1 MPFKV
6 GNLRRK
12 PSRALIGDD
21 EPDSERSNQQPS
33 KLSQRSQTAPW
44 PDTNQRNST
53 SRKQTISDF
62 FRKTSNHFR
71 TQTANFTASTQG
83 VAARLP
89 RTQRK
94 IKSPP
99 RPSEQQAAS
108 KRQSRQIQALDID
121 DEVLDKLIGPRDKSE
136 GRSGIQSSAFLLKQ
150 RMRASSRDKL
160 LDVSTTGSESIE
172 AHVESKGQLLSE
184 QEAVD
189 MFLGAPLFRV
199 EEQRYGVNRPQVM
212 FRGGNVEDSKRYAP
226 DYHNVGHEAFAACTM
241 GLERTRGSEED
252 NVGDG
257 NTTPPGDGRNGRLF
271 PMEVPTMLSAQGLS
285 PGTTGFDHF
294 LQLAMADSM
303 VHAEKPADFSAKRV
317 LLEEDP
323 EQLGL
328 REMDL
333 EHIIDRLTE
342 LDAIY
347 ADRRRGA
354 NTWNR
359 AKVEEMGED
368 LFAHFLDP
376 ELGTTDAGTGSVKL
390 RTQIEA
396 LTKVLVQEGLWWDF
410 SMVEWRI
417 KVGLLLWAD
426 SPQDSSELPR
436 ERDVLLLQVM
446 LAAELLIRLSDLE
459 LSSDNTGDDKD
470 ALLSFRKSLPR
481 KLQYDL
487 LLARIFMDNV
497 GLSLSPMISKQAN
510 RMSSFS
516 AITFLTAKESHGDT
530 ESEFEPCIHPKHQ
543 EKQLEGLLDFAQK
556 LGWPHTEHVQG
567 QLSAKLSPAQQNGV
581 SGAKQSGLTPGEPNT
596 SRPISGFSAY
606 ATPLSSPLRPGFT
619 PRAHLDTDRT
629 SYFGGLPSS
638 QQTPERRPQGERRG
652 TSASLQLFAARDTA
666 GTDPPLDVF
675 EVGGWLSR
683 SWLSG
688 LVFPGEAASHF
699 LISTL
704 LENSRPAID
713 TLGDVADLYGGF
725 AYQARSYWSTSSIVG
740 RVLGAVKDSKE
751 VMGWISTSV
760 VPQNQDKGWMAVH
773 VVKPH
778 DQPPTSQARIRDPA
792 TVAADSDPLHGLG
805 AKDVREDDF
814 KTPLDGPLVMG
825 NEVRFLGMSL
835 RKRNTSHS
843 EVAEN
848 CDQVAVL
855 SFNSPLNNSL
865 PRLDV
870 ELRYDVH
877 FVTAYPCH
885 PESKRQRQ
893 STTALKPVSSRTSDQ
908 TMLSPASGQTPWRK
922 SDQTMLSPTSGQTP
936 LLSKRTS
943 SIPSTPRTR
952 TLSAPSVPATDSA
965 RASTQTSSS
974 PVTLISPRDTEKEL
988 PPPPAHPLHVDYRYT
1003 VVPAAS
1009 LLTASP
1015 SQPLLSSVVAKANGH
1030 RPRAMT
1036 SPARKPDQRDP
1047 AAAAAG
1053 SAQGDDEVV
1062 VLDCRGTEDLDL
1074 LARTW
1079 CAKVGENAVVGKTGL
1094 TCLSC
1099 CIREA
1104 RALGIGVVIR
1114 I

>member
-21 EPDSERSNQQPS
+21 EPDSVRSNQQPA
-33 KLSQRSQTAPW
+33 KLPHRSQTAPW

-89 RTQRK
+89 RTHRRTK
-94 IKSPP
+94 TPP

-136 GRSGIQSSAFLLKQ
+136 GKSGIQSSGFLLKQ

-160 LDVSTTGSESIE
+160 RDASTTGSGNTES
-172 AHVESKGQLLSE
+172 HVEGKGQSLSE
-184 QEAVD
+184 EGVVD
-189 MFLGAPLFRV
+189 MFLGAPLFRLQG
-199 EEQRYGVNRPQVM
+199 QRNGVNRPQVV
-212 FRGGNVEDSKRYAP
+212 FRGGNVEDSKRYPP
-226 DYHNVGHEAFAACTM
+226 DHHNVGHEAFAACTM
-241 GLERTRGSEED
+241 GLKSTRESEEGI
-252 NVGDG
+252 VGDG
-257 NTTPPGDGRNGRLF
+257 NTIAPGDGRNGGLF
-271 PMEVPTMLSAQGLS
+271 PMEIPTMLSAQGLF
-285 PGTTGFDHF
+285 PGTTGFEHF
-294 LQLAMADSM
+294 LQLQMADSM
-303 VHAEKPADFSAKRV
+303 VHAEKPADFSAKRM

-328 REMDL
+328 REIDL

-342 LDAIY
+342 LDVIY
-347 ADRRRGA
+347 ADRRREA
-354 NTWNR
+354 KTWNR

-417 KVGLLLWAD
+417 KIGLLLWAD
-426 SPQDSSELPR
+426 APQDASEVPR

-446 LAAELLIRLSDLE
+446 LAAELLIRLSNLE
-459 LSSDNTGDDKD
+459 LASDNTGDDKD
-470 ALLSFRKSLPR
+470 ALLGFRQSLPR

-497 GLSLSPMISKQAN
+497 SISLNPTISNKAN

-516 AITFLTAKESHGDT
+516 AITFLTAKESQGDA
-530 ESEFEPCIHPKHQ
+530 EPEFEPCIQPKHQ
-543 EKQLEGLLDFAQK
+543 EKQLGGLLDFAEK

-567 QLSAKLSPAQQNGV
+567 HLSAKLSPAQQNGV
-581 SGAKQSGLTPGEPNT
+581 SGAKQSGLTPGEPNM

-606 ATPLSSPLRPGFT
+606 ATPLSSPLRPAFT

-629 SYFGGLPSS
+629 SYFGGLPSP
-638 QQTPERRPQGERRG
+638 QQTPEKRPQVERRG
-652 TSASLQLFAARDTA
+652 TSTSLQLFAARDT
-666 GTDPPLDVF
+666 TEVDPTLDVF

-704 LENSRPAID
+704 LENSQPAID

-725 AYQARSYWSTSSIVG
+725 AYQKRSYWSTSSIVG

-760 VPQNQDKGWMAVH
+760 VPQNQEKGWMAVH
-773 VVKPH
+773 VAKPH
-778 DQPPTSQARIRDPA
+778 NQSPREQARIKDPA
-792 TVAADSDPLHGLG
+792 AVAADSDPLRG
-805 AKDVREDDF
+805 AGARDVRADDF

-835 RKRNTSHS
+835 RKRSTSHS
-843 EVAEN
+843 EEAEN
-848 CDQVAVL
+848 GDQVALL
-855 SFNSPLNNSL
+855 SFNSPLNKSL
-865 PRLDV
+865 PRLEV
-870 ELRYDVH
+870 ELKYDVH

-885 PESKRQRQ
+885 PESKPQHTMEKVR
-893 STTALKPVSSRTSDQ
+893 SVNALTHFGTNTTAIQKDQLHPFHTPDANAFRALRPRHRLRPSFNPDVFFTHYAKSEGDGKGTPFAPGTPLARGLSIHRRTS
-908 TMLSPASGQTPWRK
+908 R
-922 SDQTMLSPTSGQTP
+922 
-936 LLSKRTS
+936 
-943 SIPSTPRTR
+943 
-952 TLSAPSVPATDSA
+952 
-965 RASTQTSSS
+965 
-974 PVTLISPRDTEKEL
+974 
-988 PPPPAHPLHVDYRYT
+988 
-1003 VVPAAS
+1003 
-1009 LLTASP
+1009 
-1015 SQPLLSSVVAKANGH
+1015 
-1030 RPRAMT
+1030 
-1036 SPARKPDQRDP
+1036 
-1047 AAAAAG
+1047 
-1053 SAQGDDEVV
+1053 
-1062 VLDCRGTEDLDL
+1062 
-1074 LARTW
+1074 
-1079 CAKVGENAVVGKTGL
+1079 
-1094 TCLSC
+1094 
-1099 CIREA
+1099 
-1104 RALGIGVVIR
+1104 
-1114 I
+1114 

>member
-21 EPDSERSNQQPS
+21 EPDSVQSNQQPA
-33 KLSQRSQTAPW
+33 KLPHRSQTAPW

-89 RTQRK
+89 RTQRRTK
-94 IKSPP
+94 TPP

-136 GRSGIQSSAFLLKQ
+136 GKSGIQSSGFLLKQ

-160 LDVSTTGSESIE
+160 RDASATGSGSTES
-172 AHVESKGQLLSE
+172 HVEGKGQSLSE
-184 QEAVD
+184 EGVVD
-189 MFLGAPLFRV
+189 MFLGAPLFKV
-199 EEQRYGVNRPQVM
+199 QGQRNGVNRPQVV
-212 FRGGNVEDSKRYAP
+212 FRGGNVEDSKRYPP
-226 DYHNVGHEAFAACTM
+226 DHQNVGHEAFAACTM
-241 GLERTRGSEED
+241 GLKSTRESEED
-252 NVGDG
+252 VVGEG
-257 NTTPPGDGRNGRLF
+257 NTIAPGNGRNGGLF
-271 PMEVPTMLSAQGLS
+271 PMEIPTMLSAQGLL
-285 PGTTGFDHF
+285 PGTTGFEHF
-294 LQLAMADSM
+294 LQLPMADSM
-303 VHAEKPADFSAKRV
+303 VHAEKPADFSAKRM

-328 REMDL
+328 REIDL
-333 EHIIDRLTE
+333 EHVIDRLTE
-342 LDAIY
+342 LDVIY
-347 ADRRRGA
+347 ADRRREA
-354 NTWNR
+354 KTWNR

-417 KVGLLLWAD
+417 KIGLLLWAD
-426 SPQDSSELPR
+426 SPLGQSELPR

-459 LSSDNTGDDKD
+459 LASDNTGDDKD
-470 ALLSFRKSLPR
+470 ALSDFRQSLPR

-497 GLSLSPMISKQAN
+497 SISLKPIVSTKAN

-516 AITFLTAKESHGDT
+516 AITFLTARESQGDT
-530 ESEFEPCIHPKHQ
+530 EPEFEPCIQPKHQ
-543 EKQLEGLLDFAQK
+543 EKQLGGLLDFAEK
-556 LGWPHTEHVQG
+556 LGWPHTDHVQG
-567 QLSAKLSPAQQNGV
+567 QLSAKLSPARQNAV
-581 SGAKQSGLTPGEPNT
+581 SGAKQSGLTPGEPNM

-606 ATPLSSPLRPGFT
+606 ATPLSSPLRPAFT

-629 SYFGGLPSS
+629 SYFGGLPSP
-638 QQTPERRPQGERRG
+638 QQTPEKRPQVERRG
-652 TSASLQLFAARDTA
+652 TSTSLQLFAARETA
-666 GTDPPLDVF
+666 EVDPILDVF

-713 TLGDVADLYGGF
+713 SLGYVADLYGGF

-740 RVLGAVKDSKE
+740 RVLGAVEDSKE

-760 VPQNQDKGWMAVH
+760 VPQNQEKGWMAVH
-773 VVKPH
+773 VAKPH
-778 DQPPTSQARIRDPA
+778 NQPPTGQARIRDPA
-792 TVAADSDPLHGLG
+792 AVAADSDPLHGVG
-805 AKDVREDDF
+805 ARDVRADDF

-835 RKRNTSHS
+835 RKRSTSHS
-843 EVAEN
+843 EEAEN
-848 CDQVAVL
+848 GDQVALL
-855 SFNSPLNNSL
+855 SFNSPLNKSL
-865 PRLDV
+865 PRLEV

-885 PESKRQRQ
+885 PESKPQRQ
-893 STTALKPVSSRTSDQ
+893 STTALKPTFSTTSDQ
-908 TMLSPASGQTPWRK
+908 TLLSPASGQTPWRK
-922 SDQTMLSPTSGQTP
+922 SDQTMLSPASGQTP

-965 RASTQTSSS
+965 RASTQASSS
-974 PVTLISPRDTEKEL
+974 PVMLSPRDTEKEL
-988 PPPPAHPLHVDYRYT
+988 PPPPAHPLHVDFQYT

-1036 SPARKPDQRDP
+1036 SPSHKTDQRDP
-1047 AAAAAG
+1047 TAAAG
-1053 SAQGDDEVV
+1053 SAQSGDEVV
-1062 VLDCRGTEDLDL
+1062 VLDCRGSEDLDL

-1079 CAKVGENAVVGKTGL
+1079 
-1094 TCLSC
+1094 
-1099 CIREA
+1099 EA